1 MHFPLPT
8 PHSHSPMSEPIN
20 QRTRLT
26 HLVRRAGCA
35 SKIGAAQLTQV
46 LRGLALPANPD
57 LLVGLTT
64 SDDAGVYRLS
74 EHMALVQTVDFF
86 TPIVD
91 DPYWFGQIA
100 AANSLSDVYA
110 MGGRPI
116 TAMNILC
123 YPIND
128 RDPNELAA
136 ILRGGADK
144 VAESGAILI
153 GGHSVED
160 PEPKFGLSVT
170 GLIDPAHVT
179 TNAGAR
185 PGDLIVLTKPLGTGI
200 ITTANKF
207 DECDIATL
215 DAAMVSMTTLNAAAA
230 EAMRAVGIGA
240 DLPIHAATD
249 ITGFGLLGHLYQ
261 LARASGV
268 GLVLNSAALPALPNA
283 EVLAAAGNVTRGDR
297 DNRAYLGEYLHLQ
310 GSVEP
315 ARLSLMLDPQTS
327 GGLAICVAEEAVARL
342 LDELSAHNVT
352 TRAVIGR
359 VVSSEGPVVT
369 II

>member
-1 MHFPLPT
+1 
-8 PHSHSPMSEPIN
+8 
-20 QRTRLT
+20 
-26 HLVRRAGCA
+26 
-35 SKIGAAQLTQV
+35 V
-46 LRGLALPANPD
+46 LRGLTIPADPN
-57 LLVGLTT
+57 LLVGMTT
-64 SDDAGVYRLS
+64 GDDAGIYRLND
-74 EHMALVQTVDFF
+74 HMALVQTVDFF

-116 TAMNILC
+116 TVMNILC

-128 RDPNELAA
+128 RDPHELAA

-144 VAESGAILI
+144 VAEAGAALV

-170 GLIDPAHVT
+170 GIVDPAHVT

-185 PGDLIVLTKPLGTGI
+185 TGDVIVLTKPLGTGI

-207 DECDIATL
+207 DECDPTTL
-215 DAAMVSMTTLNAAAA
+215 DAAMESMALLNAGAAD
-230 EAMRAVGIGA
+230 AMRAVGIGP
-240 DLPIHAATD
+240 DQPVHAATD
-249 ITGFGLLGHLYQ
+249 VTGFGLLGHLYQ
-261 LARASGV
+261 LAKASGV
-268 GLVLNSAALPALPNA
+268 GLVINSAALPALPRA
-283 EVLAAAGNVTRGDR
+283 EELAAAGNITRGDR
-297 DNRAYLGEYLHLQ
+297 DNRAYLGAHLRIE
-310 GSVEP
+310 GDVP
-315 ARLSLMLDPQTS
+315 PTRINLMLDPQTS
-327 GGLAICVAEEAVARL
+327 GGLAIFVAEKDAARL
-342 LDELSAHNVT
+342 LDELAARNVA

-359 VVSSEGPVVT
+359 AVSSEAPTIT